1 MTRRSAALDLSPWNA
16 ARVLRL
22 VASWAAVAAV
32 AGCGGAGG
40 ASLPS
45 ASSALQAASGLAG
58 GAGGPAS
65 AAASAAQPAMSAL
78 GSAASSALPGL
89 AGSLAGTKTVQV
101 QVTASADSNASAAGQ
116 GAPVIVRIYQLGAA
130 STFEGAEFYR
140 LFNADAATLGAD
152 LIRKDEVLV
161 APGAT
166 RTQSLD
172 VSDKVRAI
180 GVFAAFR
187 TFSGKVW
194 RVTLPVP
201 DKSGATVSVAVSNAG
216 LAAGR

>member
-1 MTRRSAALDLSPWNA
+1 MTGRSAAPDPSPCHA
-16 ARVLRL
+16 VRKLRRL
-22 VASWAAVAAV
+22 VFLTAVAAV
-32 AGCGGAGG
+32 AGCGGGG
-40 ASLPS
+40 GSLPS
-45 ASSALQAASGLAG
+45 ASSALQSLSGLAG

-65 AAASAAQPAMSAL
+65 SAASAAQPAVSAL
-78 GSAASSALPGL
+78 SGAAGSALPGL
-89 AGSLAGTKTVQV
+89 AAMLTGGKTVQV
-101 QVTASADSNASAAGQ
+101 QLTAASDANATAAGQ
-116 GAPVIVRIYQLGAA
+116 GAPVIIRIYQLA
-130 STFEGAEFYR
+130 SPSGFEGAEFFR

-187 TFSGKVW
+187 TFSGKTW
-194 RVTLPVP
+194 RMTLPVP
-201 DKSGATVSVAVSNAG
+201 DKSGATVAVAISSAG

>member
-1 MTRRSAALDLSPWNA
+1 MTGRSAAPDPSPWHA
-16 ARVLRL
+16 VRMLRRL
-22 VASWAAVAAV
+22 ASLAAVAAV
-32 AGCGGAGG
+32 AGCGGTG

-45 ASSALQAASGLAG
+45 ASSALQSLSGLAG

-78 GSAASSALPGL
+78 SGAAGSALPGL
-89 AGSLAGTKTVQV
+89 AGRLTGGKTVQV
-101 QVTASADSNASAAGQ
+101 QLTAASDSNATAAGQ
-116 GAPVIVRIYQLGAA
+116 GAPVIIRIYQLGSA
-130 STFEGAEFYR
+130 SGFEGAEFYR
-140 LFNADAATLGAD
+140 LFNSDAATLGAD

-187 TFSGKVW
+187 TFSGKTW

-201 DKSGATVSVAVSNAG
+201 DKSGATVAVAVSSVG